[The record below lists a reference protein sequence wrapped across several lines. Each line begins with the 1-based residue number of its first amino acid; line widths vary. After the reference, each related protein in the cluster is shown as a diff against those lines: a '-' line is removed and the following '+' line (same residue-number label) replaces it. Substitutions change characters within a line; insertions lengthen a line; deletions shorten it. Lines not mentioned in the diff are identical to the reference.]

1 MFKATEDSVGSGNST
16 RIAIIGVLTALG
28 LMLVTVLAIFGWNR
42 LEENNIER
50 IARENEEWER
60 RVRAE
65 ESLQRESQAIAWS
78 DVRTAKDRW
87 DQLFPWV
94 ERTAGI
100 RQRVLVGAAGVDWL
114 LSSSNRI
121 DPFGVAVGAG
131 AIEAT
136 SRVFAEA
143 QAQIQMKWPEVV
155 DVLIEMDDATAAMLQ
170 ADAALPGDEQDVA
183 AFEQAK
189 DVALRW
195 AEAANS
201 MQHVAAQDFF
211 SVGASA
217 ARFNEATAE
226 LIAALEEL
234 MPTPTPLDDGTW

>member
-1 MFKATEDSVGSGNST
+1 MFKAFEDNVESGNST
-16 RIAIIGVLTALG
+16 RIAVIGVLTALG
-28 LMLVTVLAIFGWNR
+28 LMLVTGLAIFGWNQ
-42 LEENNIER
+42 LAENNIER

-65 ESLQRESQAIAWS
+65 ESLQRESRAIAWS

-121 DPFGVAVGAG
+121 DPFGVAIGAG

-155 DVLIEMDDATAAMLQ
+155 DVLVEMDDATATMLQ
-170 ADAALPGDEQDVA
+170 ADAALPGDEQAVA
-183 AFEQAK
+183 TFEHAK
-189 DVALRW
+189 EVALRW

-217 ARFNEATAE
+217 ARLNQATAE
-226 LIAALEEL
+226 LMAALEEL
-234 MPTPTPLDDGTW
+234 MPAPTPSNDGTW